1 LRNAGL
7 INPESIEDYIAVG
20 GYQALSKVLTSMN
33 PLSVIDEVMAANL
46 RGRGGAGYPTAKKW
60 KIIQNKQA
68 DKNILS
74 VMPMKVI
81 RVRI

>member
-1 LRNAGL
+1 L